1 MSQCPDSTAGLVTGI
16 SAVIVLIISEILP
29 FIPNIPGNGLLHG
42 LITVL
47 RTQLPL
53 ARPATS
59 VSFAPVSESQI
70 PAPAT
75 V

>member
-16 SAVIVLIISEILP
+16 SSIVVLIISEVLP
-29 FIPNIPGNGLLHG
+29 FIPNIPGNGILDA
-42 LITVL
+42 IVKTL
-47 RTQLPL
+47 RSQLPL

-59 VSFAPVSESQI
+59 VSFAPVSESPI
-70 PAPAT
+70 PPPAT